1 MKIKLHLDI
10 KAVRFTIVFC
20 IQQGDNRLLK
30 ILKTFRFRYILAI
43 SIMMIVITT
52 AMATMQVLLS
62 QQAASARVI
71 NTAGMQRMLSQK
83 AALLLGAEYIRQHP
97 GAFDEQQMLRD
108 TLSTMAEN
116 QAFLLQQSEQKYV
129 HLSADLQAF
138 YFQQP
143 VALATRV
150 DQFIVLVESAHK
162 QALLG
167 QLKVE
172 RLIQVQTRAS
182 ELLVYLDQAVT
193 LHELVATD
201 KVKKLQN
208 VELFIW
214 IFGLL
219 ILILE
224 ARWIF
229 YPMEQSIQNKI
240 AHLQK
245 LRLEAN
251 RLKRSKS
258 EFLARA
264 SHEMRTPLQ
273 AIMGY
278 LTLFKESAKAAHL
291 EVVEHAAKQLNILLS
306 SIDDYNVLSEHK
318 DIKLESKVAC
328 LCETISHAVAIYK
341 PLLQQKSVLFNIDL
355 GEGLSKAVACDHNRT
370 AWLVGQILDNAV
382 KYTEY
387 GEVSLEADCIVTK
400 SGEGIFRCIISDTGP
415 GIAQSQAK
423 IDEEENFQGMQ
434 LGLTRA
440 QLIVTMLGGKIVF
453 SDNVPHGTQ
462 VLLELPVEIVKQSP
476 PSSIIERR
484 EVPVL
489 LVEDNLLNA
498 RVVVALLEK
507 LGLSVAHVVNGQ
519 EALSELQKQDFSLVL
534 MDLNMPIMDGFTA
547 IKMIRHNLGLEVPI
561 LVLTANTS
569 EQAVSRVYEL
579 GANTHL
585 FKPVDLQALQEKVE
599 ILIMPSMA
607 SNTL

>member
-1 MKIKLHLDI
+1 M
-10 KAVRFTIVFC
+10 
-20 IQQGDNRLLK
+20 LK
-30 ILKTFRFRYILAI
+30 ILKNFRFRYILAI
-43 SIMMIVITT
+43 SIMVIVITT
-52 AMATMQVLLS
+52 AMATMQILLS
-62 QQAASARVI
+62 QQSASARVI

-83 AALLLGAEYIRQHP
+83 TALLLGAEYIRQHP
-97 GAFDEQQMLRD
+97 GTFDEQQMLRD
-108 TLSTMAEN
+108 ALAMMAEN
-116 QAFLLQQSEQKYV
+116 QAFLLQQSEGRYI
-129 HLSADLQAF
+129 HLSADLLTF
-138 YFQQP
+138 YFQP
-143 VALATRV
+143 PASLATRV
-150 DQFIVLVESAHK
+150 DEYIALVTTAHE

-172 RLIQVQTRAS
+172 KLIQIQTRAN
-182 ELLVYLDQAVT
+182 ELMVLLDQAVT

-208 VELFIW
+208 VELLIW
-214 IFGLL
+214 VFGLL
-219 ILILE
+219 ILFLE

-229 YPMEQSIQNKI
+229 YPMEKSIQKKI
-240 AHLQK
+240 THLQK

-278 LTLFKESAKAAHL
+278 LTLYKESSQEAHL

-306 SIDDYNVLSEHK
+306 SIDDYNVLSDKKE
-318 DIKLESKVAC
+318 IKLDNKVAC
-328 LCETISHAVAIYK
+328 LSETISHALAIYK
-341 PLLQQKSVLFNIDL
+341 PLLQHKALLFNTEL
-355 GEGLSKAVACDHNRT
+355 GEGLSLPVECDHNRI

-382 KYTEY
+382 KFTEY
-387 GEVSLEADCIVTK
+387 GEVSLEASCVVTK
-400 SGEGIFRCIISDTGP
+400 SGEALFRCVIGDTGP
-415 GIAQSQAK
+415 GIAQSQAN
-423 IDEEENFQGMQ
+423 IDEEENYQGMQ

-440 QLIVTMLGGKIVF
+440 QLIVTMLGGKIIF
-453 SDNVPHGTQ
+453 TDNEPHGTR
-462 VLLELPVEIVKQSP
+462 VLLELPVTVAEQPMSNGTEIQRDAP
-476 PSSIIERR
+476 A
-484 EVPVL
+484 L

-498 RVVVALLEK
+498 RVVVTLLEK
-507 LGLSVAHVVNGQ
+507 LGLSVIHVVNGQ
-519 EALSELQKQDFSLVL
+519 EALSELQKQDFSLIL

-585 FKPVDLQALQEKVE
+585 YKPVDMKALQEKVE
-599 ILIMPSMA
+599 MLIMPSA
-607 SNTL
+607 VSNTL

>member
-1 MKIKLHLDI
+1 M
-10 KAVRFTIVFC
+10 
-20 IQQGDNRLLK
+20 LK

-43 SIMMIVITT
+43 SIMVIVITT
-52 AMATMQVLLS
+52 AMATMQILLS
-62 QQAASARVI
+62 QQSANARVI

-83 AALLLGAEYIRQHP
+83 TALLLGAEYIRQHP
-97 GAFDEQQMLRD
+97 GTFDEQQALRD
-108 TLSTMAEN
+108 ALNMMAEN
-116 QAFLLQQSEQKYV
+116 QAFLLQQSDNRYV
-129 HLSADLQAF
+129 HLSADLLTF
-138 YFQQP
+138 YFQP
-143 VALATRV
+143 PAALAARV
-150 DQFIVLVESAHK
+150 DEYIALVTAAHK

-172 RLIQVQTRAS
+172 KLIQIQSRAS
-182 ELLVYLDQAVT
+182 ELLVLLDQAVT

-208 VELFIW
+208 VELVIW

-219 ILILE
+219 ILLLE

-229 YPMEQSIQNKI
+229 YPMEKSIQKKI
-240 AHLQK
+240 THLQK

-278 LTLFKESAKAAHL
+278 LTLYKESSHKEHL
-291 EVVEHAAKQLNILLS
+291 DVVDHAAKQLNILLS
-306 SIDDYNVLSEHK
+306 SIDDYNVLSEQK
-318 DIKLESKVAC
+318 EIKLDSKVAC
-328 LCETISHAVAIYK
+328 LSETISHALAIYK
-341 PLLQQKSVLFNIDL
+341 PLLQQKSLLFNAEL
-355 GEGLSKAVACDHNRT
+355 GEGLPLPVECDHNRI

-382 KYTEY
+382 KFTEY
-387 GEVSLEADCIVTK
+387 GEVSLEANCVVTK
-400 SGEGIFRCIISDTGP
+400 SGEGLFRCVISDTGP
-415 GIAQSQAK
+415 GIAQSQAS
-423 IDEEENFQGMQ
+423 IDEEENYQGMQ

-440 QLIVTMLGGKIVF
+440 QLIVTMLGGKIIF
-453 SDNVPHGTQ
+453 TDNEPHGTR
-462 VLLELPVEIVKQSP
+462 VLLELPVTVVQQSMHNTTELQRGAP
-476 PSSIIERR
+476 A
-484 EVPVL
+484 L

-498 RVVVALLEK
+498 RVVVTLLEK
-507 LGLSVAHVVNGQ
+507 LGLSVIHVVNGQ
-519 EALSELQKQDFSLVL
+519 EALSELQKQDFSLIL

-585 FKPVDLQALQEKVE
+585 YKPVDMKALQEKVE
-599 ILIMPSMA
+599 MLIMPSA
-607 SNTL
+607 VSNTS